1 MNVGSFYSIQDVFI
15 DRDGT
20 ISGSMEAIE
29 RPKGELIM
37 KELKYFKDYK
47 HDEGLRKSFNELAA
61 KVFGINFE
69 SWYQV
74 GFWNNRYIPFSY
86 IDDSKVVANVSVNDL
101 NLVINGE
108 KKNALQIG
116 TVMTHPDYR
125 KRGLS
130 ASLMNKILDK
140 YENEYDY
147 MYLFANQ
154 TVLDFYPKFGFK
166 PVNEYQYSM
175 QFTPSQADV
184 SAIRKLNGHNPEDL
198 HFIYGFAAERLPVS
212 KLFGTENTQGVL
224 MFYCMHVFNNDVY
237 YLEREDVIVIYKKDE
252 NKIDIFDII
261 FKKEINIQDILSKIT
276 DRQINKIVF
285 HYTPDYEG
293 INTDSNLF
301 NGKEVLFVRASSNN
315 RLPLQIKHPLT
326 AQA

>member
-1 MNVGSFYSIQDVFI
+1 
-15 DRDGT
+15 
-20 ISGSMEAIE
+20 
-29 RPKGELIM
+29 M
-37 KELKYFKDYK
+37 KELKYLKDYK
-47 HDEGLRKSFNELAA
+47 HDESLRKSFNELAA

-69 SWYQV
+69 GWYQK

-86 IDDSKVVANVSVNDL
+86 IDGSKVVANVSVNVL

-125 KRGLS
+125 RKGLS
-130 ASLMNKILDK
+130 ASLINKILDE

-166 PVNEYQYSM
+166 PVNEYQFSM
-175 QFTPSQADV
+175 EFKPSKTDV
-184 SAIRKLNGHNPEDL
+184 SGIRKLNGLNTEDL
-198 HFIYGFAAERLPVS
+198 HFIYEFASERLPVS
-212 KLFGTENTQGVL
+212 KLFGTENTQGIL
-224 MFYCMHVFNNDVY
+224 MFYCMYVFNNDVY
-237 YLEREDVIVIYKKDE
+237 YLDREDVIVIYKKDE
-252 NKIDIFDII
+252 NQIDIFDII
-261 FKKEINIQDILSKIT
+261 SKKEINIQDIFSKIT
-276 DRQINKIVF
+276 DRETIKIVF

-293 INTDSNLF
+293 IKTEGNVFRGT
-301 NGKEVLFVRASSNN
+301 EVLFVRAISSN
-315 RLPLQIKHPLT
+315 RFPIQIKHPLT